1 MVNGLAVTFNNL
13 LQRMPLLKQSLWYA
27 PAKTHLLLWHHFP
40 KTPLGALSVVVCA
53 ILSSLFLNEKL
64 SFFGWLGCGLCIVR
78 VNAWLFSSYYI
89 HNAFHYSLGPLSSHL
104 MVWEPSFLCRS
115 LFVNKRYAGPQ
126 EASVG
131 QIREFQK
138 LFLSVGF
145 LVYAGILIGSS
156 LAIIFYFAPRW
167 VSSWFPSIS
176 TNNIPQI
183 WQDEHVILYFCLQY
197 DRWHLSQ
204 CDDGPRCCNR
214 GDCNGPKSGV
224 LSFLVFYHFLIDVL
238 V

>member
-1 MVNGLAVTFNNL
+1 MVNGLAVTSNNL

-104 MVWEPSFLCRS
+104 MVWTVFSFQTSFRQQTICRAPRS
-115 LFVNKRYAGPQ
+115 LSWPNSRISKTLSICWFPRICRNTN
-126 EASVG
+126 
-131 QIREFQK
+131 REFPRYHLLLCAQV
-138 LFLSVGF
+138 SV
-145 LVYAGILIGSS
+145 VV
-156 LAIIFYFAPRW
+156 
-167 VSSWFPSIS
+167 VSIH
-176 TNNIPQI
+176 I
-183 WQDEHVILYFCLQY
+183 H
-197 DRWHLSQ
+197 
-204 CDDGPRCCNR
+204 
-214 GDCNGPKSGV
+214 
-224 LSFLVFYHFLIDVL
+224 
-238 V
+238 